1 MELRKR
7 FHGVIA
13 YKPGM
18 VDINGKTFG
27 NDFCGDPALIKEEDS
42 CHDVVDNEGLDRFF
56 KKQCTGRNECKLDI
70 MQFID
75 YKHTEVREA
84 LPQCYHQAALM
95 YLQYECVLPSSQDI
109 MDRHHY
115 ALNIIV
121 FGVLATI
128 ILKLT
133 LYYVESTTDL
143 DFKLWD
149 VKTCTPADYTVQL
162 KLTNGMYNQYV
173 KYKAA
178 NREQYSTMKDYL
190 REHFE
195 EVV

>member
-1 MELRKR
+1 
-7 FHGVIA
+7 
-13 YKPGM
+13 
-18 VDINGKTFG
+18 
-27 NDFCGDPALIKEEDS
+27 
-42 CHDVVDNEGLDRFF
+42 
-56 KKQCTGRNECKLDI
+56 
-70 MQFID
+70 
-75 YKHTEVREA
+75 
-84 LPQCYHQAALM
+84 
-95 YLQYECVLPSSQDI
+95 

-162 KLTNGMYNQYV
+162 KLTQNMYNQYV
-173 KYKAA
+173 KYKLA
-178 NREQYSTMKDYL
+178 NEGQYSTMKDYL